1 MPESLHALSI
11 GKRPE
16 VPLPTVLSK
25 LLPVMAMGEPSPRAG
40 TVAPER

>member
-11 GKRPE
+11 GRHPE
-16 VPLPTVLSK
+16 VPLPTVLFK
-25 LLPVMAMGEPSPRAG
+25 LLPVTDMGEPSPRAG